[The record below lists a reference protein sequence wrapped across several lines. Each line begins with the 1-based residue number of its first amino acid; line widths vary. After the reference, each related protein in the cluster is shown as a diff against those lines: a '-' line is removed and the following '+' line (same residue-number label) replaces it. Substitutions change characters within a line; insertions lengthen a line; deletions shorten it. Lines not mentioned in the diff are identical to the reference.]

1 MPLKY
6 APEPE
11 NGSALVR
18 ESVNRLST
26 RKGHLTSRA
35 IDPSAVTIKPSLAV
49 YDLRADEVAAGK
61 GLDSA
66 HETGYHYLLSA
77 GGAAVAAAEVHRDE
91 AGAAAALVANINY
104 GPFVEATGRALDALS
119 KRPDVQ
125 TGSYEARLLRFSAI
139 YVMAIWLKADGGG
152 IDIVYPLAPTHDVL
166 EAEKPYTAEDFLKAI
181 VPLAKQRAESGARSS
196 IP

>member
-1 MPLKY
+1 MRP
-6 APEPE
+6 
-11 NGSALVR
+11 
-18 ESVNRLST
+18 T
-26 RKGHLTSRA
+26 
-35 IDPSAVTIKPSLAV
+35 VTIKPSLAV
-49 YDLRADEVAAGK
+49 YDLRADEVAAGR

-66 HETGYHYLLSA
+66 HETEYHYLLSA
-77 GGAAVAAAEVHRDE
+77 GGAAVAAAEVHRDQ

-104 GPFVEATGRALDALS
+104 GPFVEATERALDSLS
-119 KRPDVQ
+119 KRSDVQ

-152 IDIVYPLAPTHDVL
+152 TDLVYPLAHDVL